1 MQRKKIYS
9 MSLLLLFIIIAL
21 ISVGLGYLSYRF
33 LNSPAA
39 KLSAY
44 IVLIGLNAFVGYKIY
59 DSIESEIKF
68 REETERRKAIV
79 VERLKQIREAQV
91 VYKSRK
97 GEYAKN
103 FEQLTN
109 FLRNDSIQVIY
120 SVGDLPDSLL
130 GQEAKAIELGIITR
144 DTTLIPVRDTL
155 FKQNFDM
162 IVDSLPYIPFSG
174 GKKFNIDAGEIE
186 SGKVKVKVFEVSA
199 SLGDIYRGLDI
210 ANKNIDTT
218 EVLKVGSM
226 QEATLNGNWE

>member
-1 MQRKKIYS
+1 